1 MVLPLLVSGGG
12 DLVQFSDTF
21 EVYLDIMINLWI
33 SKIKTKTPSLE
44 KKIDNYRAP
53 NLKAKILTSSFFLY
67 SAIAAIFGLL
77 FARFSSMA
85 VNS

>member
-1 MVLPLLVSGGG
+1 MVLPLLVPSGG

-21 EVYLDIMINLWI
+21 EINLDIMINLWK

-44 KKIDNYRAP
+44 KIDNYRAS
-53 NLKAKILTSSFFLY
+53 NLKAMILTSSFFLY